1 MSENP
6 QRSLVRK
13 INEIKAKVGYL
24 KKEGRNTAQKYNFI
38 EEAAV
43 IEAVRELM
51 IERELMIWPE
61 TTNIIVTPSGS
72 TSGGASKN
80 LTTVDMK
87 FTIEDGESGETRTIS
102 MGGQGIDPG
111 DKGIYKAE
119 TGANK
124 YALLKLFQIPTG
136 DDPELDSDDGK
147 VRGGAKQQQKQQ
159 SQQQRPNNQQSQ
171 QQGQQQSGQ
180 QKQPAIEAYGLWLN
194 LDFPKLMEIINA
206 ARAQKGAPP
215 VMHFN
220 QMDPEWTATIE
231 AILKKR
237 IDKIRSG
244 GNK

>member
-13 INEIKAKVGYL
+13 INEIMAAVGYL
-24 KKEGRNTAQKYNFI
+24 KKEGTNKAQNYKFI
-38 EEAAV
+38 EEAKV
-43 IEAVRELM
+43 IEAVRGLM
-51 IERELMIWPE
+51 IEKQLVIWPA

-136 DDPELDSDDGK
+136 DDPELDTDEGK
-147 VRGGAKQQQKQQ
+147 IRGDQKGQQRQQQN

-171 QQGQQQSGQ
+171 QQSNN
-180 QKQPAIEAYGLWLN
+180 QKQPPIEAYGLWLN
-194 LDFPKLMEIINA
+194 YSFEQLMDLINA
-206 ARAQKGAPP
+206 ARKQQGAPP

-220 QMDPEWTATIE
+220 QMDPQWTAAIE
-231 AILKKR
+231 DMLKKR
-237 IDKIRSG
+237 IEVVRNG
-244 GNK
+244 GKK

>member
-1 MSENP
+1 MTENNP

-159 SQQQRPNNQQSQ
+159 SSQQQPNKQQSQ
-171 QQGQQQSGQ
+171 QQPN
-180 QKQPAIEAYGLWLN
+180 QPPKIESYGLWLD
-194 LDFPKLMEIINA
+194 LSFEKLMEIINA

-231 AILKKR
+231 ATLKKR

>member
-1 MSENP
+1 MTENNP

-43 IEAVRELM
+43 IEAVRDLM

-61 TTNIIVTPSGS
+61 TTNIIVTPSGN

-136 DDPELDSDDGK
+136 DDPELDDDGGGK
-147 VRGGAKQQQKQQ
+147 ARGGSNQQQKPQQ
-159 SQQQRPNNQQSQ
+159 NSQQRPNNQQ
-171 QQGQQQSGQ
+171 QGNNNNN
-180 QKQPAIEAYGLWLN
+180 QKQPPIEAYGLWLN

-237 IDKIRSG
+237 IDKIRNEG
-244 GNK
+244 GKK

>member
-1 MSENP
+1 MTENNP

-43 IEAVRELM
+43 IEAVRDLM

-61 TTNIIVTPSGS
+61 TTNIIVTPSGN

-136 DDPELDSDDGK
+136 DDPELDDDGGGK
-147 VRGGAKQQQKQQ
+147 ARGGSNQQQKPQQQ
-159 SQQQRPNNQQSQ
+159 SQQRPQ
-171 QQGQQQSGQ
+171 QQGSNSNN
-180 QKQPAIEAYGLWLN
+180 QKQPPIEAYGLWLK
-194 LDFPKLMEIINA
+194 LEFPKLMEIINA

-237 IDKIRSG
+237 IDKVRSEG
-244 GNK
+244 GVK

>member
-1 MSENP
+1 
-6 QRSLVRK
+6 
-13 INEIKAKVGYL
+13 
-24 KKEGRNTAQKYNFI
+24 
-38 EEAAV
+38 
-43 IEAVRELM
+43 M

-147 VRGGAKQQQKQQ
+147 VRGGSKQQQKQQ
-159 SQQQRPNNQQSQ
+159 SSQQRPNNNNGNNNMDQP
-171 QQGQQQSGQ
+171 
-180 QKQPAIEAYGLWLN
+180 KQPPIEAYGLWLN
-194 LDFPKLMEIINA
+194 YSFEQLMDLINA
-206 ARAQKGAPP
+206 ARKQKDAPP

-220 QMDPEWTATIE
+220 QLDPEWTTSIE
-231 AILKKR
+231 AMLKRR
-237 IDKIRSG
+237 IEIVRNG
-244 GNK
+244 GKK

>member
-1 MSENP
+1 MTENP

-147 VRGGAKQQQKQQ
+147 TRGGAKQQQKQQ
-159 SQQQRPNNQQSQ
+159 TSQQRPNNQQSQ
-171 QQGQQQSGQ
+171 QQGQQQSNN
-180 QKQPAIEAYGLWLN
+180 QKQPPIEAYGLWLN
-194 LDFPKLMEIINA
+194 YSFEQLMDLINA
-206 ARAQKGAPP
+206 ARKQQGAPP
-215 VMHFN
+215 VMHFS
-220 QMDPEWTATIE
+220 QMDPQWTAAIE
-231 AILKKR
+231 DMLKKR
-237 IDKIRSG
+237 IEVVRNG
-244 GNK
+244 GKK